1 MSETATSVVD
11 DVLDDPI
18 LASPAAQE
26 RSDPAWGAVFSLALG
41 VFGLVTTEFLPA
53 SLLTPLAG
61 DLGISEGTAGQ
72 TVTATAVVAG
82 ITAPTFAILTRR
94 IDRRHVL
101 WGLTVLLVASNLL
114 AAFASS
120 LPELLLAR
128 VVLGVGLGG
137 FWSMSGAIAMRL
149 VPPAVLPRAMSII
162 LTGVSV
168 ATVCAAPVGAYLGDL
183 LGWRATFLMAA
194 IIGVLTLVVQLGTI
208 PRLPPQDIANLRALV
223 DVGRNRMI
231 RIGLAVVLLAV
242 SGSFAGFT
250 YVRAFLEQVPV
261 LDIET
266 VSLVLLAFGIAGF
279 FGNLAGG
286 YVAGRSLRLALGLTP
301 LVMASAALLL
311 LVAGASPLFAAIGV
325 ALWGLGFGSVP
336 VAVQTWMIRAAPEQA
351 ESAGGLM
358 VTAFQ
363 VAIASGAIF
372 GGLLV
377 DNVGV
382 LGPFAF
388 FVVVSLAAA
397 IVVAAFRPQLSKA

>member
-1 MSETATSVVD
+1 
-11 DVLDDPI
+11 
-18 LASPAAQE
+18 
-26 RSDPAWGAVFSLALG
+26 
-41 VFGLVTTEFLPA
+41 
-53 SLLTPLAG
+53 
-61 DLGISEGTAGQ
+61 
-72 TVTATAVVAG
+72 
-82 ITAPTFAILTRR
+82 
-94 IDRRHVL
+94 
-101 WGLTVLLVASNLL
+101 
-114 AAFASS
+114 
-120 LPELLLAR
+120 
-128 VVLGVGLGG
+128 
-137 FWSMSGAIAMRL
+137 MRL

>member
-162 LTGVSV
+162 LAGVSV